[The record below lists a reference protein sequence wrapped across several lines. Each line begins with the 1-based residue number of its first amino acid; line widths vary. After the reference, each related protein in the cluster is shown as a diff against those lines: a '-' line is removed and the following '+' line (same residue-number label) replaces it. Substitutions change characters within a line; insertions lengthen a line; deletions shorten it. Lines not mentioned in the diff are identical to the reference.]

1 MADAEGVEIESESV
15 VEEER
20 IMVVE
25 VNGNGEDVLV
35 EDSAQQS

>member
-20 IMVVE
+20 IMAVE
-25 VNGNGEDVLV
+25 VNGEDVLV